1 MSRVSAAAVNLSRS
15 EGPAAS
21 GLLAQDYFS
30 LLGLEEC
37 FGLDQQQ
44 LESAWRK
51 VQSVVHPDRFSS
63 GTDAQRRLA
72 LQWSTHLNEAYKT
85 LRSPI
90 ARATY
95 LLERRGHAIEA
106 DRNTAMP
113 IAFLEAQ
120 MSLRESFAE
129 SKALASQEQREAALM
144 RIRRDAQDSFDAGVV
159 RLAELIDRDADHA
172 EAVVEVRA
180 LHFFEKF
187 LQDLDR

>member
-144 RIRRDAQDSFDAGVV
+144 RIRRDAQDSFDAGVM
-159 RLAELIDRDADHA
+159 RLASLIDRDADHA
-172 EAVVEVRA
+172 EAVVAVRA